1 MFSTLYGTY
10 FLFEM
15 HFRISSAIC
24 FNLDKSKI
32 LSSVNGLM
40 SLQNMSI
47 HITLHID
54 LGQNF
59 MLSVSFLYVN
69 LLLDDKILD
78 WFKLK
83 EIADDIVGKRENAG
97 HQHFHLLLQCFLPYK
112 NRKLHLIC
120 RMQMLSIWTQ
130 LIFFV

>member
-69 LLLDDKILD
+69 LLPDDKILD

-83 EIADDIVGKRENAG
+83 EIADDIAGKRENAG
-97 HQHFHLLLQCFLPYK
+97 HQHFHLLLQCFLPYQ